1 MAGKDFA
8 SDNHAGVH
16 PEVLE
21 ALAAVNADHLH
32 SYGDDPHTERASGL
46 VHELLGDVEVYFVFN
61 GTAANVLSAAAVCRP
76 HQAVICAD
84 TAHFHHDECG
94 ATERFAGCRVLAV
107 PPDERGKL
115 TPASLEAIPVG
126 HAEPHQNVPRMLS
139 ITQSTELGTVYTTEE
154 VRAVADAAHERGL
167 AVHMDGARLANAAAS
182 LGVPLRTFTGAAGV
196 DVLSFGATKN
206 GAMMAEA
213 VVFFDRDLAAEFPYI
228 RKQGLQLA
236 SKMRFIS
243 AQFEALLTGDLWLRS
258 AGHANRM
265 ARLLADEVTGVAGVE
280 LIQPVEANG
289 VFARLPKRSIEPL
302 QAEHFFYVWNEAAG
316 EVRWMTAFD
325 TTEEDVRAFAEAIR
339 SAVAQGAA

>member
-1 MAGKDFA
+1 MAGRDFA

-32 SYGDDPHTERASGL
+32 SYGADPHTERAAGM
-46 VHELLGDVEVYFVFN
+46 VRDLLGDVEVYFVFN
-61 GTAANVLSAAAVCRP
+61 GTAANALSAAAVCRP

-107 PPDERGKL
+107 PSNERGKL
-115 TPASLEAIPVG
+115 TPESLEAIPGG
-126 HAEPHQNVPRMLS
+126 HAEPHQNVPRLLS
-139 ITQSTELGTVYTTEE
+139 ITQATELGTVYTAEE
-154 VRAVADAAHERGL
+154 VRAVAGAAHERGL

-182 LGVPLRTFTGAAGV
+182 LGVPLRAFTGEAGV

-213 VVFFDRDLAAEFPYI
+213 VVFFDRSLAAEFPYI

-236 SKMRFIS
+236 SKMRFVS
-243 AQFEALLTGDLWLRS
+243 AQFEALLTDDLWLRS

-265 ARLLADEVTGVAGVE
+265 ARLLAAEVRGIPGVE
-280 LIQPVEANG
+280 LIQPVDANG
-289 VFARLPKRSIEPL
+289 VFARLPKASIEPL
-302 QAEHFFYVWNEAAG
+302 QEEHFFYVWDEAAG

-325 TTEEDVRAFAEAIR
+325 TTEEDVRAFAAAIR
-339 SAVAQGAA
+339 QAVA